1 MIGTVAASVAQGS
14 GERTRIF
21 GWDLS
26 PQAVQGLDDGSVA
39 VVVQQN
45 TRGMGKAA
53 VEAALALLAGQ
64 QVTKQQDI
72 PVTLVT
78 RENLDSYRADFK

>member
-1 MIGTVAASVAQGS
+1 M
-14 GERTRIF
+14 
-21 GWDLS
+21 
-26 PQAVQGLDDGSVA
+26 A

-78 RENLDSYRADFK
+78 RENLDAYRADFK